1 MNIKFDIECT
11 PEEARAMMGLP
22 DVKPMQEAMM
32 AEVEAKMKAALASM
46 EPEAMMKTWMP
57 LGMPEGMSEGIT
69 GGMEGLEGFQKMFWS
84 QMMGTNKPDSDK

>member
-11 PEEARAMMGLP
+11 PEEARSMMGLP

-32 AEVEAKMKAALASM
+32 AEIQAKMMTGLNSM

-57 LGMPEGMSEGIT
+57 LGMES
-69 GGMEGLEGFQKMFWS
+69 LEGFQKMFWS
-84 QMMGTNKPDSDK
+84 QMTGNGKPDSDK

>member
-57 LGMPEGMSEGIT
+57 LGVPEGVM
-69 GGMEGLEGFQKMFWS
+69 GGMDNLEGFQKMFWS